1 MVIVGGE
8 QKVDVLYYLC
18 HNKEE
23 GEETNHFLLIN
34 YRKRRLKDMS
44 ECACESQTANRGR
57 VFDANED
64 INNIQFYTKRT
75 LSTKI

>member
-1 MVIVGGE
+1 
-8 QKVDVLYYLC
+8 
-18 HNKEE
+18 
-23 GEETNHFLLIN
+23 
-34 YRKRRLKDMS
+34 MS

-57 VFDANED
+57 VFGANED